1 MAFSHAL
8 NTYICASD
16 LGTYQRER
24 TFGLPISSF
33 SCVLWFVRW
42 EGWNNNAAGKELWK
56 FHYIYG
62 KKGTIDIGLGIHFY
76 TGPKAYMC
84 DTGIQ

>member
-1 MAFSHAL
+1 MLSIHIYAPHRSRNQPKGKNIWSSNFFFL
-8 NTYICASD
+8 LCA
-16 LGTYQRER
+16 
-24 TFGLPISSF
+24 
-33 SCVLWFVRW
+33 WFVRW

-62 KKGTIDIGLGIHFY
+62 KKGTLDIGFGIHFY